1 MGLETQFMN
10 EAVKKLAQEFLK
22 LILAPLNKNIVFV
35 DEISPESLNI
45 TDYFEAELKTV
56 ENKNKANTQA
66 IKELDEKIKKE
77 ADFQMLVTHEDWLW
91 KR

>member
-45 TDYFEAELKTV
+45 TDYFEAEVKTV
-56 ENKNKANTQA
+56 ANKNKANTHA
-66 IKELDEKIKKE
+66 SKELDEKIKKE
-77 ADFQMLVTHEDWLW
+77 ADSQMLVKQKE
-91 KR
+91 